1 MNAPEERKGTSPCS
15 GGVVVYV
22 GIGSNLNGPV
32 DQVTCALD
40 ELGEIPDSCCFAC
53 SRLYSSKPM
62 GPPDQP
68 DYVNAVAGLSTR
80 LGAYDLLGQLQRI
93 EDAHGRVRKAHWGP
107 RTLDLDLLLYGEQVI
122 DTPKL
127 KVPHPGLHLR
137 PFVLYPLQ
145 EIAPAALHVPGRG
158 ILNKLVEQC
167 PEPGPALSLLGGGR
181 R

>member
-1 MNAPEERKGTSPCS
+1 MSFSGERKRSSPCS
-15 GGVVVYV
+15 GGVVAYV
-22 GIGSNLNGPV
+22 GLGSNLNGPV

-62 GPPDQP
+62 GSLDQP

-80 LGAYDLLGQLQRI
+80 LEAYALLEHLQRI
-93 EDAHGRVRKAHWGP
+93 EAVHGRIRQEHWGP

-122 DTPKL
+122 DTATL

-137 PFVLYPLQ
+137 AFVLYPLR

-158 ILNKLVEQC
+158 ILNRLVEQC
-167 PEPGPALSLLGGGR
+167 PEPGPALSLLGNGR
-181 R
+181 G